1 MKSLYQTVK
10 HVSIVVVLSIFLF
23 LLSSCTQDDYNSFG
37 MGESGYI
44 YTGELIPVTIGNVGI
59 EYFGNGAV
67 TRSGETKVM
76 SIYREPLD
84 DDYDFVTEVES
95 VPESEQPVTRGNL
108 GNTIRFRILAYKNNV
123 VSTANYV
130 GQADYYINGTGGIP
144 ALVSGSKAL
153 LIRPGS
159 YKFVCYSFN
168 TNSLTTFVGT
178 SATTIPVTHGQ
189 DFLSCVLDNVNVNIE
204 DGGQFTLPTINF
216 RRMCSQLQIIVNST
230 NGENITACSA
240 RVTGLNSNQ
249 NYTIGTAELP
259 ATGTGGTANVSWSSL
274 PASIANSNFQ
284 CILPNNSRTI
294 TISLTFTIG
303 GTAYSNKT
311 FNLAN
316 RVFVGGSNYK
326 VIASVKKNY
335 VIIDGFNYKVAMGNV
350 IKVGNTY
357 KMQATQGNYS
367 GVWNGG
373 DYFNWACNDPS
384 NYSYKATSFSVDV
397 CKNIGSQWRT
407 PNQTEMQQ
415 FANCKKVK
423 GNYPGTNR
431 GTVLGDY
438 YGTSSAPEAL
448 RKDNFVFL
456 PFMGWRT
463 QNSTSMTDV
472 GSVGDYWTSTIT
484 TKYAMRLHSFGGNN
498 NLGENMRNRGM
509 GIRCIANK

>member
-1 MKSLYQTVK
+1 MKSMHQTDK
-10 HVSIVVVLSIFLF
+10 HVSMAIVLGIFLF
-23 LLSSCTQDDYNSFG
+23 LFNSCSQDNNSSFG
-37 MGESGYI
+37 MDESAET
-44 YTGELIPVTIGNVGI
+44 YTGEAIPIVIGNVGI
-59 EYFGNGAV
+59 EYFGSSAV

-76 SIYREPLD
+76 SAYREPLD
-84 DDYDFVTEVES
+84 DDYDIISEVES
-95 VPESEQPVTRGNL
+95 FPESEQPVTRGNL
-108 GNTIRFRILAYKNNV
+108 GNTVRFRIVAYKNNA

-130 GQADYYINGTGGIP
+130 GQADYYINGTGGVP

-153 LIRPGS
+153 LLRPGS

-168 TNSLTTFVGT
+168 TNTLATFNGT
-178 SATTIPVTHGQ
+178 SATTVPVSHGQ
-189 DFLSCVLDNVNVNIE
+189 DFLSCVLDNVIVTIE

-216 RRMCSQLQIIVNST
+216 RRMCSQVQIIVNSA

-249 NYTIGTAELP
+249 NYTVGTAELP
-259 ATGTGGTANVSWSSL
+259 ATGTGGTVNVSWSSL

-284 CILPNNSRTI
+284 CILPNSSRTI

-311 FNLAN
+311 FTLAN
-316 RVFVGGSNYK
+316 RVFAGGSNYK
-326 VIASVKKNY
+326 VTVSVKKNY
-335 VIIDGFNYKVAMGNV
+335 VIISGFNYKVAMGNV

-373 DYFNWACNDPS
+373 DYFNWSCSDP
-384 NYSYKATSFSVDV
+384 NNTSYKASSFSVDI
-397 CKNIGSQWRT
+397 CRNMGSQWRT

-415 FANCKKVK
+415 LANCKKVR

-431 GTVLGDY
+431 GTVAGDY

-448 RKDNFVFL
+448 KKDNFVFF
-456 PFMGWRT
+456 PFSGYRNS
-463 QNSTSMTDV
+463 NSTSMADL
-472 GSVGDYWTSTIT
+472 GGAGDYWTSTIT
-484 TKYAMRLHSFGGNN
+484 AKYAIRLHTFGGNN
-498 NLGENMRNRGM
+498 NVGENSRMRGM
-509 GIRCIANK
+509 PVRCIANK